1 MEGKHVLSGRAGENV
16 NGGGRRGR
24 GGGDAESILYNSK
37 FAKYHGNTKSLKA
50 DDMTVKPSGRKRMQF
65 VYCFVWTGCVYM

>member
-24 GGGDAESILYNSK
+24 GGENAESILYNSK

-50 DDMTVKPSGRKRMQF
+50 DAICILFCMDGLCLHVVCKI
-65 VYCFVWTGCVYM
+65 Y